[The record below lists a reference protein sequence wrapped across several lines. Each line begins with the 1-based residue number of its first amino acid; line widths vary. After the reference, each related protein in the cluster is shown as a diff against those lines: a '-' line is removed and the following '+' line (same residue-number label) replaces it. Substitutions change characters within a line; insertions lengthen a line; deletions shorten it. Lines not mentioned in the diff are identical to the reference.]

1 MIRKARKLAKF
12 IHRMMTGLSNGPK
25 DVTKL
30 VQRILLTET
39 NRPRYFI
46 QVGAGAGDL
55 DPRVNFRDG
64 FTEVIKKL
72 QLATDDHVI
81 LIEPNPFN
89 IDNLKECWKDFQNKE
104 IFQIGISQK
113 QQSGKSLPFY
123 YSELDGPHYQVAS
136 FEPNH
141 VLKHYRSLSI
151 ENLEVISVPS
161 VDLKTLIDKVTR
173 GSHIVLLALDIEG
186 IDAEIILETDFSAI
200 NVSLL
205 SFEYLHLGDR
215 SEAVADH
222 LRKCG
227 FRYIGVGVDF
237 KGYDHLYCKSMR

>member
-1 MIRKARKLAKF
+1 MIRKTKKLVTY
-12 IHRMMTGLSNGPK
+12 IYRMVTGLSNGPR
-25 DVTKL
+25 DIEKL
-30 VQRILLTET
+30 IQRILLTET
-39 NRPRYFI
+39 NQPRYFV

-72 QLATDDHVI
+72 ELSTDDHVI

-89 IDNLKECWKDFQNKE
+89 IDNLRKCWEDFSNKE
-104 IFQIGISQK
+104 IFQLGISK
-113 QQSGKSLPFY
+113 KTQSGKLLPFY

-136 FEPNH
+136 FEPSH
-141 VLKHYRSLSI
+141 VLKHYRSLSM
-151 ENLEVISVPS
+151 ESLEVMSVPS
-161 VDLKTLIDKVTR
+161 VDLKTIIDRVTQ

-205 SFEYLHLGDR
+205 SFEYLHLGDK
-215 SEAVADH
+215 SVAVADH
-222 LRKCG
+222 LQKCG
-227 FRYIGVGVDF
+227 FRYIGVGIDF
-237 KGYDHLYCKSMR
+237 KGYDHLYCKSKR